1 MKKIAVV
8 VIALIAVCLLV
19 VVLPAVAQ
27 DQATLKITDSGV
39 GSGMEDRN
47 LVGVSDLFQE
57 GDQVWFWTRVTGG
70 ADGDRIR
77 HVWLRDGEE
86 MLSVGLTLG
95 GPHWRTWTRKTLHPG
110 SAGTW
115 TVEARDE
122 AGNVLATAT
131 FVCATPGD

>member
-1 MKKIAVV
+1 MKKTAVV
-8 VIALIAVCLLV
+8 VIVLAAVGLLAPV
-19 VVLPAVAQ
+19 FPAVAQ
-27 DQATLKITDSGV
+27 DQATLKITESGV

-47 LVGVSDLFQE
+47 LVGVAELFQE
-57 GDQVWFWTRVTGG
+57 GDQVWFWTRVIGG

-110 SAGTW
+110 STGTW

-122 AGNVLATAT
+122 AGAILATAT
-131 FVCATPGD
+131 FVCAAPGD